1 MLSVIHL
8 GIRVGRKT
16 YVVDLAEGDERTE
29 YVAVSN
35 TIMGAVL
42 LVVGGI
48 TAGLATLGS
57 AVALAFLGVI
67 GLAGAVLGMRLPEVS
82 RRASR
87 G

>member
-1 MLSVIHL
+1 MSMTTTQAAVDHANDPQETDYLHARS
-8 GIRVGRKT
+8 GIKHWLYT
-16 YVVDLAEGDERTE
+16 VDHKRIGVM
-29 YVAVSN
+29 Y
-35 TIMGAVL
+35 
-42 LVVGGI
+42 LV
-48 TAGLATLGS
+48 